1 MRQTA
6 KENTFISQG
15 MKIWKTPLFDKN
27 VRKAGFVL
35 TLTVKDISSFFHLM
49 LPQSSLLPK
58 FVRRIDAYGGFHYQ
72 ASSHFFIVTSPISI
86 KISVPLFV

>member
-1 MRQTA
+1 
-6 KENTFISQG
+6 
-15 MKIWKTPLFDKN
+15 MKDNIPKQKLLFTNGRLILPDQE
-27 VRKAGFVL
+27 
-35 TLTVKDISSFFHLM
+35 